1 MSRRTQRATAVAL
14 SALLIPV
21 LAGCVMQPGTDEET
35 TPPETTTV
43 EETEATTDEP
53 VEETETT
60 DDTATDATTFTDADD
75 FLSQYESAVEPCVD
89 TQTQDVASLVGEQSE
104 ALGLDG
110 ATMGSCLVDE
120 TGSYA
125 SAVVLPDTSASINDE
140 RPRPPASSRACSRAH
155 RATASWSAATGS
167 SSSRV
172 FPTPMSSAHSA
183 ARRSPRNSPNRKA
196 PALCGGF
203 SV

>member
-125 SAVVLPDTSASINDE
+125 SAVVLPDTSASINDVE
-140 RPRPPASSRACSRAH
+140 A
-155 RATASWSAATGS
+155 
-167 SSSRV
+167 
-172 FPTPMSSAHSA
+172 
-183 ARRSPRNSPNRKA
+183 KA
-196 PALCGGF
+196 PGFLEGLLQGSQGDSLVVGGNWAVILKGVPDADVIGAF
-203 SV
+203 GGETVTP

>member
-21 LAGCVMQPGTDEET
+21 LAGCVLQPGGPDES

-43 EETEATTDEP
+43 EETDNTTTDP
-53 VEETETT
+53 TEETEETDTT
-60 DDTATDATTFTDADD
+60 EETDETSADAATFTSADD

-89 TQTQDVASLVGEQSE
+89 TQTQDVASLVGEE
-104 ALGLDG
+104 ATALGLDG

-125 SAVVLPDTSASINDE
+125 SAVVLPDTSASINDVE
-140 RPRPPASSRACSRAH
+140 A
-155 RATASWSAATGS
+155 
-167 SSSRV
+167 
-172 FPTPMSSAHSA
+172 
-183 ARRSPRNSPNRKA
+183 KA
-196 PALCGGF
+196 PGFLEGLLQGSQGDSLVVGGNWVVILKGVPDADVIAAF
-203 SV
+203 GGETVTP